1 MNKILLIG
9 AGHMGKSLLTG
20 WLKSNITN
28 ITIVDPLLSQKKKS
42 IFGIKIYKSYDEI
55 KNVNNH
61 NIIFFAI
68 KPQILKKV
76 LNDYKTLTFKKKL
89 IISIVAGK
97 KINFFEKV
105 FGKNLAII
113 RTMPNLPSSVGKGVT
128 CIFANKNVNNKQKKF
143 TNKLFS
149 SVGKTFWVK
158 KENFINKFT
167 SLSGSGP
174 AYYYHFIECLKDAGI
189 KLGLSK
195 VVAYEVAKETAI
207 GSIKLL
213 ELSNENAKV
222 LRENICVKGGTTEAA
237 IKKLKRKNLMKKTI
251 FLGVN
256 AAFKR
261 ANKLGQEKK

>member
-20 WLKSNITN
+20 WLKSKINN
-28 ITIVDPLLSQKKKS
+28 ITIIDPLLSQKKNS
-42 IFGIKIYKSYDEI
+42 IYGIKIYKSYDKI
-55 KNVNNH
+55 KDINDHNV
-61 NIIFFAI
+61 IFFAI

-76 LNDYKTLTFKKKL
+76 LNDYKKISFKKKL

-97 KINFFEKV
+97 KIDFFEKI
-105 FGKNLAII
+105 FGKNIAIV

-128 CIFANKNVNNKQKKF
+128 CIFANRRVDIKQIKF
-143 TNKLFS
+143 ANRLFS

-158 KENFINKFT
+158 NEDFINIFT

-213 ELSNENAKV
+213 ELSNENAAV
-222 LRENICVKGGTTEAA
+222 LRENICIKGGTTEAA
-237 IKKLKRKNLMKKTI
+237 IKKLKNKDLMKKTI

-256 AAFKR
+256 AALKR